1 MVNTKSR
8 VISLEVKKTIR
19 SNQHYKEHYQTKWY
33 DMDNDEIID
42 KPRHIFIKNNL
53 GSLALAKANEETWES
68 YTRFTLNEMLNE
80 TRADE
85 RAKIVEMLK
94 KEAITARKIDMIDR
108 SGYQEFCRD
117 IIQKINEMETSSKE
131 VSSRTGKWNEKTGL
145 FE

>member
-1 MVNTKSR
+1 MEEEIEDLLN
-8 VISLEVKKTIR
+8 SLEKRIEKLENHDLNEALNKIKVEAAY
-19 SNQHYKEHYQTKWY
+19 SS
-33 DMDNDEIID
+33 ID
-42 KPRHIFIKNNL
+42 KHFFIELSNGNNINVIDYPMEL
-53 GSLALAKANEETWES
+53 ICHKAVEDEKAK
-68 YTRFTLNEMLNE
+68 FK
-80 TRADE
+80 
-85 RAKIVEMLK
+85 AKIVEMLK